1 MGIYTQINKK
11 SVNGKALSPDSPAV
25 PCGLNAKSLFNDT
38 FVLKWGT
45 TTVPI
50 NEKNIAW
57 QVDRDHRFSNTD
69 GDWES
74 VQWTDMENEHF
85 IVWMRTA
92 GLSTCHAIF
101 FSLIGTAVVPHFKT
115 KVSLNKLL
123 ALRPHGT
130 AGESALKAFPLTL
143 FY

>member
-1 MGIYTQINKK
+1 LT
-11 SVNGKALSPDSPAV
+11 PESPAV

-45 TTVPI
+45 TAVPI

-92 GLSTCHAIF
+92 GLSTFRKLWGKIEGD
-101 FSLIGTAVVPHFKT
+101 LKT
-115 KVSLNKLL
+115 GDYTFEV
-123 ALRPHGT
+123 
-130 AGESALKAFPLTL
+130 
-143 FY
+143 